1 MAQKKKIH
9 KTKDGENVLRLEVAK
24 VVLALLRLEVA
35 EVVLAQR
42 NLVENQYQQNS
53 EVLCTFNLNKSCAYL
68 WNVEPSM
75 LMVLKAYNT
84 KFDGVITFT
93 GQNDSLLE
101 IEGKGS
107 LTLPINKQKWHV
119 NL

>member
-1 MAQKKKIH
+1 MAQKKKF

-35 EVVLAQR
+35 KVVLAQC

-68 WNVEPSM
+68 
-75 LMVLKAYNT
+75 
-84 KFDGVITFT
+84 
-93 GQNDSLLE
+93 
-101 IEGKGS
+101 
-107 LTLPINKQKWHV
+107 
-119 NL
+119 